1 MPSRVFLK
9 VLSGHCPID
18 ELLDQLD
25 LSELA
30 DDMERLWSK
39 SVERLDEGLVME
51 HAATIVM
58 RTNGALKLVNEVVGS
73 SLHVMPDF
81 TVAAPNVFVG
91 TFHTH
96 PRTDGLLPMPF
107 SYTDFVSAIQLRER
121 LSVLYSDQLVFALVR
136 TAMTAD
142 HADPFTMGNEW
153 RAFLHGVNER
163 SELFLDTIWD
173 FNKWFAEKYGFGLY
187 MGIPDMLTREV

>member
-1 MPSRVFLK
+1 MPTRIPLQ

-18 ELLDQLD
+18 ELPDELD

-30 DDMERLWSK
+30 DEMERLWMK
-39 SVERLDEGLVME
+39 SVERLDEGSAVE
-51 HAATIVM
+51 HAATIV
-58 RTNGALKLVNEVVGS
+58 RRADGSLKLIGEVTGS
-73 SLHVMPDF
+73 AFEVMPNF
-81 TVAAPNVFVG
+81 TVAAPNIFVG

-136 TAMTAD
+136 TAMTPD
-142 HADPFTMGNEW
+142 HADPFTMENEF

-163 SELFLDTIWD
+163 SEFFLDTIWE
-173 FNKWFAEKYGFGLY
+173 FSKWFAEKYGFGLY
-187 MGIPDMLTREV
+187 MT